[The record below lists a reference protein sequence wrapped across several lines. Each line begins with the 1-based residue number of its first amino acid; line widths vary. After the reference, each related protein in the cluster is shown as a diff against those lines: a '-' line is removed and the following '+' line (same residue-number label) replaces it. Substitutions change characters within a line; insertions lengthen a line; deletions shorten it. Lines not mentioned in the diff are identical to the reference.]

1 MPNGYTEE
9 VKEFLDD
16 LRESGVCNMFGA
28 VPHLQEKFGFDRSTA
43 KDYLKYWIATFDKE

>member
-9 VKEFLDD
+9 VKEFLDY

-28 VPHLQEKFGFDRSTA
+28 GPYLQKEFGFDRSTA
-43 KDYLKYWIATFDKE
+43 NDCLKYWMTTFDKE